1 MNRQNS
7 KNLGINPLF
16 KNKPNWFESKLRFIP
31 LLDRWLLSELIPP
44 LLFSIAALSTVS
56 LSLGVMF
63 DLVRKIV
70 ESGLPAQMALRVLI
84 LKLPSFVV
92 ISFPMAMLMSSLL
105 AFSRLSSNS
114 EIKAL
119 RSVGVSCRRMVAS
132 SLVLGMFM
140 TGLTF
145 IFNDFVVPQ
154 SNRAAETTLRRGLKL
169 AMPSDYGRDIMYS
182 RFGTIINPI
191 NNTSREGLTHLFY
204 AKEFKNRE
212 MVNVTLLDF
221 SRVGYTQ
228 MLVAKKAYWKE
239 VNSNWEFTNGKILTL
254 APNDSSTSVGFDS
267 YIYPLDSGPRD
278 IAQLPKDAN
287 NMTISE
293 AKKAQ
298 ALYKQTGNI
307 KEERRMKVRIQEKFT
322 LPMAC
327 IVFVLIGSSLGSK
340 PNSRTSKGQGFG
352 LSILLILFYYI
363 LSFGFS
369 SLGVSGSLN
378 PVIAA
383 WTPVFISLFG
393 GTLLLRRA
401 DK

>member
-1 MNRQNS
+1 MRNS
-7 KNLGINPLF
+7 FANYDFLRMPYWLATR
-16 KNKPNWFESKLRFIP
+16 LRFIP

-70 ESGLPAQMALRVLI
+70 ESGLPAEMALKVLL
-84 LKLPSFVV
+84 LKLPSFLV

-119 RSVGVSCRRMVAS
+119 RSLGVSSKRMVAS
-132 SLVLGMFM
+132 TLILGVFM

-145 IFNDFVVPQ
+145 VFNDFVVPQ
-154 SNRAAETTLRRGLKL
+154 SNRAAEITLRRGLKL
-169 AMPSDYGRDIMYS
+169 SMPADYGKDIMYS
-182 RFGTIINPI
+182 RFGLIVDPI

-204 AKEFKNRE
+204 AKEFKNSQ
-212 MVNVTLLDF
+212 MINVTLLDF

-228 MLVAKKAYWKE
+228 MLVAEKAFWKE
-239 VNSNWEFTNGKILTL
+239 ASANWEFSEGNILTL
-254 APNDSSTSVGFDS
+254 SPNNSSTSVGFDS
-267 YIYPLDSGPRD
+267 YIYPLDSGPSD
-278 IAQLPKDAN
+278 IATLPQDAN
-287 NMTISE
+287 NMTI
-293 AKKAQ
+293 AQARKAQ
-298 ALYKQTGNI
+298 FLYNQTGNV

-327 IVFVLIGSSLGSK
+327 IVFVLIGSSIGSK
-340 PNSRTSKGQGFG
+340 PNSRASQGQGFG

-363 LSFGFS
+363 LSFTFS
-369 SLGVSGSLN
+369 SLGVSGSIN
-378 PVIAA
+378 PVLAA
-383 WTPVFISLFG
+383 WSPVFISLFG
-393 GTLLLRRA
+393 GTLLLRKA